1 MDAVLEPGVH
11 GFVWRWC
18 LWVIPYSLM
27 HVTNP
32 VHGVLEP
39 MNKGFP
45 VCVIEQRSFDFFSDR
60 VVKLKKD

>member
-11 GFVWRWC
+11 GLVWRLC

-32 VHGVLEP
+32 VHGVLEA
-39 MNKGFP
+39 MNKGLP
-45 VCVIEQRSFDFFSDR
+45 ICVI
-60 VVKLKKD
+60 